1 MKDVMAS
8 CLKLM
13 ENKLKLKC
21 LLRSLEDDGI
31 SASIRGCTCS
41 IMEHRGK
48 REDRLIL
55 RNETVYL

>member
-1 MKDVMAS
+1 MKDEMAS

-13 ENKLKLKC
+13 ENTLKRKC
-21 LLRSLEDDGI
+21 LLRSLEDDGA
-31 SASIRGCTCS
+31 SASIHGCTCS
-41 IMEHRGK
+41 ITEHRGE